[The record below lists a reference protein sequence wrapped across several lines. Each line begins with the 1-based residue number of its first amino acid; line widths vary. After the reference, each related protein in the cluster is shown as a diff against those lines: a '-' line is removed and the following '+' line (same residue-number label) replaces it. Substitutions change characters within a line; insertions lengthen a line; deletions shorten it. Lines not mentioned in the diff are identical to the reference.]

1 MDDVVRNWIEYVL
14 SETRPRLRE
23 REDEFFLLGWETKFF
38 FSLGGWGGG
47 GDGDIVDALGGQDGC
62 EVNVVACGSV
72 GRRCESVA
80 VRVGKDDV

>member
-1 MDDVVRNWIEYVL
+1 LQKLYCVRIVVKRLAIGPLGLCRSLRRMDDVVRNWIEYVL

-47 GDGDIVDALGGQDGC
+47 GDGDIVDALGG
-62 EVNVVACGSV
+62 
-72 GRRCESVA
+72 
-80 VRVGKDDV
+80 